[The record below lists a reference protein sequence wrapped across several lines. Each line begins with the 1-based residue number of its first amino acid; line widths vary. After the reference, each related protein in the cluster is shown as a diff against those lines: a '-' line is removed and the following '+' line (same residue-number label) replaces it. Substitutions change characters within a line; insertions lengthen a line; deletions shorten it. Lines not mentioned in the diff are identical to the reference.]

1 MLFLPKIKLDPK
13 QTAKPHSSPHP
24 AQLINQR
31 KHQRAHPRP
40 GVGPHTFLCCT
51 THPAPSLT
59 SGGRQRKG
67 FHFIQWQTD
76 TIPTWMSVSWYG
88 GAVKSPHCQKCYSWE
103 IGARSIFCLQW
114 FRIGIPG
121 WKTHFNAKRWA
132 GVLGIQ
138 TPQPPLQMST
148 FPHSHGERKE
158 EMPPLSRAKCLQLI
172 SLSPNAPLLH
182 YTAQRSHPRSL
193 SAEGSN

>member
-13 QTAKPHSSPHP
+13 QNAKPHSSPHP

-76 TIPTWMSVSWYG
+76 TIPT
-88 GAVKSPHCQKCYSWE
+88 
-103 IGARSIFCLQW
+103 
-114 FRIGIPG
+114 
-121 WKTHFNAKRWA
+121 
-132 GVLGIQ
+132 
-138 TPQPPLQMST
+138 
-148 FPHSHGERKE
+148 
-158 EMPPLSRAKCLQLI
+158 
-172 SLSPNAPLLH
+172 
-182 YTAQRSHPRSL
+182 
-193 SAEGSN
+193 